1 MENNKEN
8 KIVYLNF
15 ADYAVSS
22 NNTEFKRVENPPNE
36 LKNLFYDNYNCI
48 YKTQYNKNLYQLVYN
63 ILKSP
68 SDMDCENYSLNT
80 SVCQIFMTSKDYI
93 VNKTEFINTY
103 ETTEYDL
110 KFEDN
115 KFIGIGY
122 FFPRDTK
129 IINKM
134 VTVSNKNIW
143 LLGLYYENNILK
155 LHTLYEEKP
164 QKLEWLS
171 NPDRLEWLSNPDRTG
186 REEAISIYEMN
197 NKNLHIDIKINN
209 NNPSRGS
216 GYSDEYIK
224 LLYFYYRSLNYI
236 DSNLNLEDLYMQFYE
251 FENIKEPIK
260 ELSIKEMNLNNSYI
274 IQIPFKISIG
284 ECKKD
289 TKIYYID
296 PISNEQKFFY
306 IDKLE
311 IFDSNTHLENV
322 KAELRK
328 RNDDESKQVLER
340 LESDKLGFKNESN
353 AFEPN
358 GKKRLCILWETP
370 ESGISFSFYSKEYL
384 DNKVQPKEGSSAFIF
399 YGKNNYIQGLNGYK
413 QQISF
418 VDEIYVDPNFN
429 GCIEVE
435 AFSISK
441 PKADKEPIV
450 LIKL

>member
-8 KIVYLNF
+8 KIVYLSF
-15 ADYAVSS
+15 ADYKLFIDNV
-22 NNTEFKRVENPPNE
+22 EFKKVKNPPNE
-36 LKNLFYDNYNCI
+36 LKNLFYGDYNCI
-48 YKTQYNKNLYQLVYN
+48 YKIEYNKNLYQLIYN
-63 ILKSP
+63 ILKNKNPLNSG
-68 SDMDCENYSLNT
+68 CENCNLDI

-110 KFEDN
+110 KFENN
-115 KFIGIGY
+115 KFVGIGY
-122 FFPRDTK
+122 FFPKGTK

-134 VTVSNKNIW
+134 ITISNRNIW
-143 LLGLYYENNILK
+143 LLGLYYKNNILK

-164 QKLEWLS
+164 PQLEWLS
-171 NPDRLEWLSNPDRTG
+171 NPDRTGRENPDRTG

-197 NKNLHIDIKINN
+197 NNNLHIDIKINN

-216 GYSDEYIK
+216 GYSNGYVK
-224 LLYFYYRSLNYI
+224 LLYFYYKSLNYI
-236 DSNLNLEDLYMQFYE
+236 DSNLNLEDLYLQIYE
-251 FENIKEPIK
+251 FENIKEPIE

-274 IQIPFKISIG
+274 IQVPFKISIG

-311 IFDSNTHLENV
+311 IFDYNTHLENV

-328 RNDDESKQVLER
+328 SDDDESKQALEL
-340 LESDKLGFKNESN
+340 LEFNKIEFESESN

-370 ESGISFSFYSKEYL
+370 ESGISFGFYSKEYL

-435 AFSISK
+435 AFSIS
-441 PKADKEPIV
+441 IV
-450 LIKL
+450 NCN